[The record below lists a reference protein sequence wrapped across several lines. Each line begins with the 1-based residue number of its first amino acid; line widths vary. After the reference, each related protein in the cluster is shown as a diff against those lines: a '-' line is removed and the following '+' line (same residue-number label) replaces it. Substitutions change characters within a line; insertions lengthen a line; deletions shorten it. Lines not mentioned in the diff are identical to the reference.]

1 MSAWVTRAKA
11 AMLPAKS
18 YDHFAPSIVAAPS
31 GPVYDYRR
39 QVWLDARTLRVLPC
53 RHPVTMGPRCCN
65 ARVILGR

>member
-11 AMLPAKS
+11 AMLPGKS
-18 YDHFAPSIVAAPS
+18 LDGYAPALMAPS

-53 RHPVTMGPRCCN
+53 QHPVTMGPRCCN